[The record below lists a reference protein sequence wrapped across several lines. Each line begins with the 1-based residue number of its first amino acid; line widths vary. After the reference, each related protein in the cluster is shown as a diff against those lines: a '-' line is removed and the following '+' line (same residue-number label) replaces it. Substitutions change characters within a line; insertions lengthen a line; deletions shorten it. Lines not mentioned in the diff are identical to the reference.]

1 MFLTLVGMGGMM
13 LKKQNI
19 CLNVMLTHASL
30 STVAFVVLLVY
41 SCAACAG
48 TVHGQCGLACMT
60 AIFSRSVGRLL

>member
-13 LKKQNI
+13 HKKQNI

-41 SCAACAG
+41 SCAA
-48 TVHGQCGLACMT
+48 
-60 AIFSRSVGRLL
+60 